1 MDTLRRTKI
10 VATAGPATDDPA
22 VLAEMLRAG
31 VGVVR
36 LNASHG
42 TREDLKRR
50 LGRVREAAAKVN
62 ECVGVLLDLGGP
74 KIRIEGFVGGRI
86 QLNEGQPFTLDTG
99 MDPKGGS
106 ERCVGV
112 AYKNLPRDVVAGDT
126 LLLSDGQ
133 IVLDVE
139 RVAGECIETRVRIGG
154 ELSDRK
160 GLNRQG
166 GGISA
171 PALSDKDRDD
181 IRFAAEEHIDYVAVS
196 FARDAADVEQA
207 RTLIRQAGW
216 DAGIV
221 AKIERHEAI
230 TNLGGIVAAAD
241 VVMVARGDL
250 GVEMGYAELTGL
262 QKTIIHQSRAK
273 NRVVITATQMMESM
287 INSPVPTRAEVSDVA
302 NAVMDGTD
310 AVMLSA
316 ETATGRYPVKAVQ
329 AMAQVIE
336 GAEKYQ
342 LTHSR
347 ARHRT
352 IEGQFK
358 GTEEAIAMAVMYT
371 ANHMKVRAIVA
382 LTESGATPLWMSRIR
397 ADIPV
402 YAFTRHEATR
412 RRVTL
417 YRGVYPVIFDVTA
430 GGGSTEHLYRALFTR
445 LLELQ
450 LVQQRDLVILT
461 KGEHSGVQGGT
472 NSMQILTVALDAAE

>member
-1 MDTLRRTKI
+1 MLRRTKI
-10 VATAGPATDDPA
+10 VATVGPATDDVG
-22 VLAEMLRAG
+22 VLTEMMRAG
-31 VGVVR
+31 LDVVR

-42 TREDLKRR
+42 TVEDRRRR
-50 LGRVREAAAKVN
+50 LGLVREAAHRANKY
-62 ECVGVLLDLGGP
+62 VGVLMDLSGP
-74 KIRIEGFVGGRI
+74 KIRIECFRDGKV
-86 QLNEGQPFTLDTG
+86 LLKEGQSFVLDTA
-99 MDPKGGS
+99 MDPKGGTL
-106 ERCVGV
+106 EGVGV
-112 AYKNLPRDVVAGDT
+112 AYKDLPKDVAAGDT
-126 LLLSDGQ
+126 LLLCDGQ
-133 IVLDVE
+133 IVLDVDRVSGTRIE
-139 RVAGECIETRVRIGG
+139 THVRVAG

-171 PALSDKDRDD
+171 PALSERDRED
-181 IRFAAEEHIDYVAVS
+181 IRFAAAESIDYVAVS
-196 FARDAADVEQA
+196 FVRDAGDIEQA
-207 RTLIRQAGW
+207 RKLLREAGG
-216 DAGIV
+216 DARIV
-221 AKIERHEAI
+221 AKIERHEAVA
-230 TNLGGIVAAAD
+230 NLPGIIDAAD

-262 QKTIIHQSRAK
+262 QKTIIHQTRSR

-287 INSPVPTRAEVSDVA
+287 IQNPVPTRAEVSDVA

-316 ETATGRYPVKAVQ
+316 ESATGRYPLQAVQ

-342 LTHSR
+342 LTHTRS
-347 ARHRT
+347 RHRV
-352 IEGQFK
+352 EGQFR

-397 ADIPV
+397 SDIPI

-417 YRGVYPVIFDVTA
+417 YRGVYPVIFDVTRA
-430 GGGSTEHLYRALFTR
+430 ASTEELYRALFTR

-450 LVQQRDLVILT
+450 LVKSHDLVILT
-461 KGEHSGVQGGT
+461 KGELSGVQGGT
-472 NSMQILTVALDAAE
+472 NSMQILPVTLS